1 MFYLDIRSL
10 KLKSVPMNSIRIL
23 LAEDDNNLGV
33 LLKNYLNA
41 KEYNTELFINGTQAL
56 KAFPAGSFN
65 LCILDIMM
73 PEMDGLTLAKEIRQI
88 SPDMPVI
95 FLTAKNQKED
105 IIDGF
110 KSGADDYITK
120 PFSMEELLYRI
131 EAVLR
136 RMTTPGTKKKDDFYA
151 IGGYSFDPLKQMLTY
166 KDQTIKL
173 TTKESE
179 LLEML
184 CKHSNEILERNFAL
198 KTIWID
204 DNYFNARSMDVYIT
218 RLRKYLSKD
227 PSVKILN
234 VHGRGYKLIS

>member
-1 MFYLDIRSL
+1 
-10 KLKSVPMNSIRIL
+10 MNKIRIL
-23 LAEDDNNLGV
+23 LAEDDNNLGT
-33 LLKNYLNA
+33 LLRNYLTAKNY
-41 KEYNTELFINGTQAL
+41 ETTLFINGRLAL
-56 KAFPAGSFN
+56 EAFPTGLFG

-73 PEMDGLTLAKEIRQI
+73 PEMDGLTLAREIRLTN
-88 SPDMPVI
+88 PDMPII
-95 FLTAKNQKED
+95 FLTAKNQPEN
-105 IIDGF
+105 IIEGF

-131 EAVLR
+131 EAILR
-136 RMTTPGTKKKDDFYA
+136 RTTSPAVNRKSDSYT
-151 IGGYSFDPLKQMLTY
+151 IGGYSFDPLNQMLVF

-179 LLEML
+179 LLELL
-184 CKHSNEILERNFAL
+184 CRHGNEILERNFAL

-218 RLRKYLSKD
+218 RLRKYLKKD

-234 VHGRGYKLIS
+234 VHGRGYKLLS

>member
-1 MFYLDIRSL
+1 M
-10 KLKSVPMNSIRIL
+10 KNTKIL
-23 LAEDDNNLGV
+23 LAEDDSNLGT
-33 LLKNYLNA
+33 LLKNYLTA
-41 KEYNTELFINGTQAL
+41 KNYETVLFINGSLAL
-56 KAFPAGSFN
+56 EAFPSGSYG

-73 PEMDGLTLAKEIRQI
+73 PEMDGLTLAREIRLTD
-88 SPDMPVI
+88 PDVPII

-105 IIDGF
+105 VIDGF

-131 EAVLR
+131 EAILR
-136 RMTTPGTKKKDDFYA
+136 RTNSPAISRKDDSYT
-151 IGGYSFDPLKQMLTY
+151 IGEYTFDPLKQFLVY
-166 KDQTIKL
+166 KEQQIKL

-179 LLEML
+179 LLELL
-184 CKHSNEILERNFAL
+184 CRHGNEILERNFAL

-218 RLRKYLSKD
+218 RLRKYLRKD

-234 VHGRGYKLIS
+234 IHGRGYKLIS

>member
-1 MFYLDIRSL
+1 
-10 KLKSVPMNSIRIL
+10 MNNIKIL
-23 LAEDDNNLGV
+23 LAEDDSNLGI
-33 LLKNYLNA
+33 LLRNYLTA
-41 KEYNTELFINGTQAL
+41 KSYNTSLFINGSKAL
-56 KAFPAGSFN
+56 EAFSTGSFG

-73 PEMDGLTLAKEIRQI
+73 PEMDGLSLAREIRLTN
-88 SPDMPVI
+88 PDIPII

-105 IIDGF
+105 IIEGF

-131 EAVLR
+131 EAILR
-136 RMTTPGTKKKDDFYA
+136 RITNPVINKKAESYI
-151 IGGYSFDPLKQMLTY
+151 IGVYTFDPLKQMLVL
-166 KDQTIKL
+166 KDQSIKL

-179 LLEML
+179 LLELL
-184 CKHSNEILERNFAL
+184 CQHGNEILERNYAL

-218 RLRKYLSKD
+218 RLRKYLRKD

>member
-1 MFYLDIRSL
+1 
-10 KLKSVPMNSIRIL
+10 MNNIKIL

-33 LLKNYLNA
+33 LLRNYLAA
-41 KEYNTELFINGTQAL
+41 KDYETVLFINGSLAL
-56 KAFPAGSFN
+56 ESFPFGSFG

-73 PEMDGLTLAKEIRQI
+73 PEMDGLTLAKEIRSI
-88 SPDMPVI
+88 NPNIPII

-131 EAVLR
+131 EAILR
-136 RMTTPGTKKKDDFYA
+136 RTATSTVNKSNESFT
-151 IGGYSFDPLKQMLTY
+151 IGEYSFDPLNQMLVHR
-166 KDQTIKL
+166 DQTIKL

-179 LLEML
+179 LLDLL
-184 CKHSNEILERNFAL
+184 CRHGNEILERNFAL

-218 RLRKYLSKD
+218 RLRKYLKKD
-227 PSVKILN
+227 PTVKILN

>member
-1 MFYLDIRSL
+1 
-10 KLKSVPMNSIRIL
+10 MNSIRIL
-23 LAEDDNNLGV
+23 LAEDDNNLGI
-33 LLKNYLNA
+33 LLRNYLIAKNYD
-41 KEYNTELFINGTQAL
+41 TVLFINGRLAL
-56 KAFPAGSFN
+56 EAFPSGLFG

-73 PEMDGLTLAKEIRQI
+73 PEMDGITLAREIRL
-88 SPDMPVI
+88 SNPDIPII
-95 FLTAKNQKED
+95 FLTAKNQPED
-105 IIDGF
+105 IIEGF
-110 KSGADDYITK
+110 KTGADDYITK

-131 EAVLR
+131 EAILR
-136 RMTTPGTKKKDDFYA
+136 RTTIPAINSKNECFT
-151 IGGYSFDPLKQMLTY
+151 IGGYSFDPLKQMLVF

-179 LLEML
+179 LLELL
-184 CKHSNEILERNFAL
+184 CRHGNELLERNFAL

-218 RLRKYLSKD
+218 RLRKYLKKD

>member
-1 MFYLDIRSL
+1 MDKI
-10 KLKSVPMNSIRIL
+10 KIL

-33 LLKNYLNA
+33 LLRNYLSAKNYD
-41 KEYNTELFINGTQAL
+41 TELYINGNLAL
-56 KAFPAGSFN
+56 EAFTSGTFG

-73 PEMDGLTLAKEIRQI
+73 PEMDGLTLAREIRLTN
-88 SPDMPVI
+88 PDIPVI

-105 IIDGF
+105 IIEGF

-131 EAVLR
+131 EAILR
-136 RMTTPGTKKKDDFYA
+136 RTTVTGTNKKEGNYT
-151 IGGYSFDPLKQMLTY
+151 IGEYSFDPLKQMLVY

-179 LLEML
+179 LLELL
-184 CKHSNEILERNFAL
+184 CRHGNEILERNFAL

-218 RLRKYLSKD
+218 RLRKYLRKD
-227 PSVKILN
+227 LSVKILN